1 MVIVFNKLFI
11 VSLATKKVAIGGLN
25 IFEKKKL
32 FAVTVLTKPFVS
44 ISSGPQVN
52 SNLTYHITTDS
63 WEQS

>member
-11 VSLATKKVAIGGLN
+11 VSLATKKVAISGLN
-25 IFEKKKL
+25 IFEKKL
-32 FAVTVLTKPFVS
+32 FAATVLTKPFVS
-44 ISSGPQVN
+44 IFSGPQVN